1 MKNSKIRERY
11 IDEYPILLEGDIYS
25 TFTKKISDN
34 HYLIQLL
41 YKKNNEN
48 EFEQITG
55 DIDLKNSDTDIYMI
69 ARIELRILKDTNYI
83 KENYYIRI
91 DNFTY
96 QATYITDIL
105 PEDLTIKFTKNI
117 CKMKKSLLPHLSPVL
132 SKLSYSINKKTETTK
147 VKYIDNYKIIFVSH
161 FDNNKYFQSNIDWS
175 SN

>member
-1 MKNSKIRERY
+1 MKESKIRERY
-11 IDEYPILLEGDIYS
+11 IDEYPILLDGNISS

-41 YKKNNEN
+41 YKKNSEN
-48 EFEQITG
+48 EFEQIMG
-55 DIDLKNSDTDIYMI
+55 DIDSKNSDIYMI

-83 KENYYIRI
+83 KENYYIKI
-91 DNFTY
+91 DKFLY

-117 CKMKKSLLPHLSPVL
+117 CKMKKTLIPHLSPVL
-132 SKLSYSINKKTETTK
+132 TKLSYSINKKAEPTK

-161 FDNNKYFQSNIDWS
+161 FDNNKYFQSNVDWN

>member
-1 MKNSKIRERY
+1 MKQSKIRERY
-11 IDEYPILLEGDIYS
+11 IDEYPILLDGDIRS

-55 DIDLKNSDTDIYMI
+55 DIDPKNTAIYMI

-83 KENYYIRI
+83 KENYYIRV

-96 QATYITDIL
+96 QASYIADIL
-105 PEDLTIKFTKNI
+105 PEELTIKFTKNI
-117 CKMKKSLLPHLSPVL
+117 CKMKKTLLPHLSPVL
-132 SKLSYSINKKTETTK
+132 SKLSYSINKKIEPTK

-161 FDNNKYFQSNIDWS
+161 FDNNKYFQSDIDW
-175 SN
+175 NCK